1 MTEFEVGDKVSFA
14 GGRGEIT
21 KIEERDDSDL
31 LFVLTE
37 GDNPELKRL
46 PCGLPHLEKLGSVA
60 DSIVEK
66 EFDQPINYDLRKRA
80 TELDLAYKHNRFLSL
95 TSSQIEIEPYQIK
108 AAYDILNS
116 YDHRYLI
123 ADEVGLGKTIE
134 AGIVIEELVARD
146 RADRVLIVSPA
157 PLTTQWQDE
166 MRDKF
171 GRDCVV
177 YDRGYVE
184 ATRKAHPN
192 KNVWEQE
199 DHVITSIDFAKQE
212 DMLEPLKSAEWDV
225 AVFDESHHL
234 TARRDTDGVEKV
246 QRFRVG
252 EAVAENTDGLLFLTG
267 TPHKGKSDQFYFMV
281 NLLDPYRFTDEHDIT
296 PDELDDL
303 MIRRLKSDMVESDG
317 TPMFPEKKIQTL
329 PVDFTPQERSLYEN
343 VTEYITNHYNEAKQ
357 EGKQTTGFAMAIYQ
371 KRLVSSIHAIT
382 ESLKKRVR
390 TIQNDAIKED
400 ISEDKKD
407 LIARYSTDPTSLTSK
422 QREEVEDELQN
433 LTLSTNPERVER
445 ELDIVKELKE
455 QAENVDVDSKAE
467 RLRKFVEGILE
478 EDPEEKI
485 LIFTEYTDTLEY
497 LREDILPDYEVA
509 QIHGGVD
516 HDRRRAEQRKFENE
530 VNIMLATDAAQ
541 EGINL
546 QFAHIMVNYDLPW
559 NPNRIDQRMGR
570 LHRYGQENTVQI
582 HNLFVRDTRESQIL
596 DLLMDRIDTIE
607 SDLGISSDV
616 LGMVL
621 EDFDLES
628 TIMNAVHDDSSVQE
642 AVEDIESVWKEQRD
656 ALETVENNFL
666 TKDHFDPQDILD
678 VIDESREEAIS
689 EDDIKMLLQEFF
701 DNFGGEI
708 KGDRPGPSRQEGDV
722 YNLDVPDVVSG
733 GEVRNR
739 YEKVTFT
746 REVAL
751 DNDGVDFLA
760 LDHPLVQS
768 VIEYCLDEE
777 KLGGKN
783 TVLVTDNQEESPG
796 ILFNFR
802 LGYEAGTG
810 GEDISEELVQLYVNW
825 EREVAEEPPETID
838 ILPPEDAE
846 DHPDVD
852 SISTVADRLYEEA
865 KDRAW
870 TIIEESADEAREERE
885 HEIDIKEEHAKRYF
899 ENEIQKWEDRLE
911 EYRQKDER
919 TDEDMTPPIARAES
933 EISELNREKKKE
945 LQRLEEERH
954 VTPDEPELVNASVIV
969 RPEE

>member
-14 GGRGEIT
+14 GGRGEVT
-21 KIEERDDSDL
+21 KIEERDDSEL

-37 GDNPELKRL
+37 GDDRDLKKL
-46 PCGLPHLEKLGSVA
+46 LSTLPHLEKLGSVA

-80 TELDLAYKHNRFLSL
+80 TELDLAYKHDRFLSL
-95 TSSQIEIEPYQIK
+95 TSSQIEIEPYQIQ

-157 PLTTQWQDE
+157 PLTSQWQDE

-171 GRDCVV
+171 GRNYTI
-177 YDRGYVE
+177 YDRGAVE
-184 ATRKAHPN
+184 TKRKTHPN

-199 DHVITSIDFAKQE
+199 DHVITSIDFAKQD
-212 DMLEPLKSAEWDV
+212 DMLEPLKSVEWDV

-234 TARRDTDGVEKV
+234 TAKEDEKTD
-246 QRFRVG
+246 RYRVG
-252 EAVAENTDGLLFLTG
+252 EAVAHNTDSLLFLTG
-267 TPHKGKSDQFYFMV
+267 TPHSGKSFQFYKMID
-281 NLLDPYRFTDEHDIT
+281 LLDPYRFTDENDIS

-317 TPMFPEKKIQTL
+317 TPMFPEKKIRTL

-343 VTEYITNHYNEAKQ
+343 VTEYITENYNEAKQ

-371 KRLVSSIHAIT
+371 KRLVSSIHAIR

-400 ISEDKKD
+400 LSDEKQD

-422 QREEVEDELQN
+422 QREKVEEELQN
-433 LTLSTNPERVER
+433 LTLSTNPERVQR

-467 RLRKFVEGILE
+467 KLKEFVEGILM
-478 EDPEEKI
+478 EDPDEKI

-497 LREDILPDYEVA
+497 LRDEILSEYEIA
-509 QIHGGVD
+509 QIHGDVD
-516 HDRRRAEQRKFENE
+516 HERRRAEQRRFEDE

-582 HNLFVRDTRESQIL
+582 HNLFVRDTRENEIL
-596 DLLMDRIDTIE
+596 DLLMDKIDEIE
-607 SDLGISSDV
+607 SDLGMSSDV

-621 EDFDLES
+621 EDFDLEN
-628 TIMNAVHDDSSVQE
+628 TIMKAVHDDSSVRE
-642 AVEDIESVWKEQRD
+642 AVKEVETAVEEQKD
-656 ALETVENNFL
+656 ALEKVENNFL
-666 TKDHFDPQDILD
+666 IKDRFDPQDILD

-689 EDDIKMLLQEFF
+689 EDDIKTLLQEFF

-708 KGDRPGPSRQEGDV
+708 KGDRPGPAREEGDV
-722 YNLDVPDVVSG
+722 YNLDVPDVVAG
-733 GEVRNR
+733 GEVKNS
-739 YEKVTFT
+739 YSKVTFT

-751 DNDGVDFLA
+751 ENEGVDFLA

-768 VIEYCLDEE
+768 VIDYCLDEE
-777 KLGGKN
+777 RLGGKN
-783 TVLVTDNQEESPG
+783 TALVTNEKEESPG

-810 GEDISEELVQLYVNW
+810 GEEVSEEFVRLYVNW
-825 EREVAEEPPETID
+825 EREISQEPPETID
-838 ILPPEDAE
+838 TVPPEDAKE
-846 DHPDVD
+846 HPDVD
-852 SISTVADRLYEEA
+852 SISTLADQLYEDA

-870 TIIEESADEAREERE
+870 TIIEESADEAREKRER
-885 HEIDIKEEHAKRYF
+885 EIDIKEEHAKRYF
-899 ENEIQKWEDRLE
+899 ENEIQERKERLE
-911 EYRQKDER
+911 EYREKDR
-919 TDEDMTPPIARAES
+919 KTDEDMTIAIRSTEV
-933 EISELNREKKKE
+933 EIRDLERERETE

-954 VTPDEPELVNASVIV
+954 VTPNEPKLVNASVIV
-969 RPEE
+969 RPEDG

>member
-1 MTEFEVGDKVSFA
+1 MTNYEVGDKISFA

-21 KIEERDDSDL
+21 KIEERDDSNL

-37 GDNPELKRL
+37 GDDRDLKKL
-46 PCGLPHLEKLGSVA
+46 HSTLPHIEKLGSVA

-66 EFDQPINYDLRKRA
+66 DFDQPIKYDLRRKA
-80 TELDLAYKHNRFLSL
+80 TELDLAYKHDRFLSL
-95 TSSQIEIEPYQIK
+95 TSSQIEIEPYQIQ
-108 AAYDILNS
+108 AAYEILNS

-146 RADRVLIVSPA
+146 RADRILIVSPA

-171 GRDCVV
+171 GRDYVV
-177 YDRGYVE
+177 YDRGYVN
-184 ATRKAHPN
+184 ATRNAHPN

-199 DHVITSIDFAKQE
+199 NHVITSIDFAKQD
-212 DMLEPLKSAEWDV
+212 DMLEPLKNAEWDV

-234 TARRDTDGVEKV
+234 TAKEDEKTE
-246 QRFRVG
+246 RYEVG
-252 EAVAENTDGLLFLTG
+252 EAVSDNTDGLIFLTG
-267 TPHKGKSDQFYFMV
+267 TPHSGKSVQFYKMV
-281 NLLDPYRFTDEHDIT
+281 SLLDPYRFTDESDIT

-303 MIRRLKSDMVESDG
+303 MIRRLKSDMVEPDG
-317 TPMFPEKKIQTL
+317 TPMFPEKEIRTL
-329 PVDFTPQERSLYEN
+329 PVDFTPQERDLYEN
-343 VTEYITNHYNEAKQ
+343 VTEYITEHYNEAKE
-357 EGKQTTGFAMAIYQ
+357 EGNQATGFAMAIYQ
-371 KRLVSSIHAIT
+371 KRLVSSIHAIRK
-382 ESLKKRVR
+382 SLKKRVR

-400 ISEDKKD
+400 ISNEKQD

-422 QREEVEDELQN
+422 QREKVEKELQN

-467 RLRKFVEGILE
+467 KLREFVEGVLQ
-478 EDPEEKI
+478 EDPDERI

-497 LREDILPDYEVA
+497 LRDEVLSNYDIA
-509 QIHGGVD
+509 QIHGDID
-516 HDRRRAEQRKFENE
+516 HDRRRAEQRKFEDE

-582 HNLFVRDTRESQIL
+582 HNLFVRDTRENKIL
-596 DLLMDRIDTIE
+596 DLLMDKIDAIE
-607 SDLGISSDV
+607 SDLGMSSDV

-628 TIMNAVHDDSSVQE
+628 TIMNAVHEDSPVE
-642 AVEDIESVWKEQRD
+642 KVVEDIDTVVEEQKE

-666 TKDHFDPQDILD
+666 IRDHFDPQDILD
-678 VIDESREEAIS
+678 IIDESREEAIS
-689 EDDIKMLLQEFF
+689 EDDIKLLLQEFF

-708 KGDRPGPSRQEGDV
+708 KGYRPGPSRKDGDV
-722 YNLDVPDVVSG
+722 YNLEVPEVVSG
-733 GEVRNR
+733 SNVRNR
-739 YEKVTFT
+739 YEKMTFT

-751 DNDGVDFLA
+751 ESEDIDFLS

-768 VIEYCLDEE
+768 VIDYCLNEE
-777 KLGGKN
+777 RLGGKS
-783 TVLVTDNQEESPG
+783 TALVTDEKENAPG

-802 LGYEAGTG
+802 VGYEAGTN
-810 GEDISEELVQLYVNW
+810 GEEISEDLIQIYGNW
-825 EREVAEEPPETID
+825 EREITEDPPETVD
-838 ILPPEDAE
+838 TLSPEDAM

-852 SISTVADRLYEEA
+852 SISTIADHLYEDA

-870 TIIEESADEAREERE
+870 SIINGSAEEAREKRE

-899 ENEIQKWEDRLE
+899 ENEIQNWEERLE
-911 EYRQKDER
+911 EYRRKD
-919 TDEDMTPPIARAES
+919 DEADKDMTIAIRNAETK
-933 EISELNREKKKE
+933 IRDLKRERETE
-945 LQRLEEERH
+945 LQRLEEEKS
-954 VTPDEPELVNASVIV
+954 VIPKEPEIVNASVIV
-969 RPEE
+969 RPEDV